1 MVRGQSVKACMIR
14 VYWLAACVACLS
26 SLLSLAPARSSVV
39 HQGNVKTQL
48 KGAIYAQGWRDRS
61 LFGKDMPEYHS
72 TFNTMDV
79 DGSGRLTFS
88 EFDAA
93 FQRLDIIVAP
103 ELLME
108 IFQACDADKNGTVDY
123 REFVQEFVTRHEQNA
138 AAVAA
143 RQQARQQPLAAPL
156 STATVTTTSSTST
169 VEAAVME
176 PPPAEKHLR
185 DALARVGFGAPS
197 ERASNNPTI

>member
-1 MVRGQSVKACMIR
+1 
-14 VYWLAACVACLS
+14 
-26 SLLSLAPARSSVV
+26 
-39 HQGNVKTQL
+39 
-48 KGAIYAQGWRDRS
+48 
-61 LFGKDMPEYHS
+61 
-72 TFNTMDV
+72 MDV

-197 ERASNNPTI
+197 ERASERATTLRYRSWPSILAVGSTTLTACIYSRPIPATTTSLPYYYCC